1 MTRRKRGRSRFRTW
15 KRRPGATGDQRMSA
29 AVGSKINIR
38 RRNAPVGAE
47 IVGVDLA
54 RQLDDATFGQIRN
67 AYYEREPIRSA

>member
-1 MTRRKRGRSRFRTW
+1 
-15 KRRPGATGDQRMSA
+15 MSA